1 METAWKKTFSKI
13 KMKKIRILYIGI
25 SDYLDLDFLLG
36 LKQQDFDQRI
46 MVKLLTHKTV
56 ISKSWSVADIFNRI
70 IQVRIIQSV
79 S

>member
-25 SDYLDLDFLLG
+25 SDYPDLDFLLG

-46 MVKLLTHKTV
+46 MVKLPTHKTV
-56 ISKSWSVADIFNRI
+56 ICKSWSVADIFNRI
-70 IQVRIIQSV
+70 IQVCIIQSV